1 MKNEFKDNIDKANVY
16 DAALKTPLEKQVNL
30 SKRFN
35 NNILLKRED
44 LQPVFSFK
52 IRGAYNKMKNL
63 SDESLKNG
71 VIACSAGNHAQGVA
85 LAAKILECKATIVMP
100 KTTPFIKINAV
111 ESHGAKVVLHGETLH
126 ECFDLAESIQKKDG
140 SIFVHP
146 YDDIEVIE
154 GQGTIA
160 KEILEDYSRPI
171 DAIFCCVGG
180 GGLIAG
186 IAAYIKAV
194 KPEIKIIGVEA
205 QDADA
210 MTKSLKANK
219 RIVLDTISLF
229 AEGAALKQVGEI
241 TFKICQQYVDEMIVV
256 DNDEICA
263 AIKDVFEDT
272 RTILEPAGALAVAGV
287 KSYIKKNNVNSK
299 TFVATA
305 SGANMNFDRLGFVS
319 ERAEIGEEREAIFAV
334 TIAEKPGAFKDFCS
348 LIGKRNITEFNYRYS
363 SESSANIFVG
373 IGVQNFDESKVL
385 FEKLK
390 KASQI

>member
-241 TFKICQQYVDEMIVV
+241 PFKICQQYVDEMIVV

-348 LIGKRNITEFNYRYS
+348 LIGKRNITDRKS
-363 SESSANIFVG
+363 V
-373 IGVQNFDESKVL
+373 V
-385 FEKLK
+385 
-390 KASQI
+390 